1 MRAVFRH
8 ELSSYFTGVTGY
20 VFSAFLLLFT
30 GIYTMVYNLQSA
42 SVHFEYVL
50 GSMSFVFLIIVPILT
65 MRVLAEERRQKTD
78 QLLYSL
84 PLTMT
89 QVVLG
94 KFAAMLVVFAA
105 PMAVICLYPVV
116 LSAYGNVYLPAAYGA
131 IVGFFFLGMAL
142 LAIGMYISSVTESQA
157 VAAGLCFV
165 VMLVNTPDRSINIL
179 KAEMPGP
186 TVDKLVPKVQ
196 STAKI
201 LYGIYFGLTVIE
213 FVFLLFGGM
222 PVFEA
227 LLTSFGTAGT
237 GGFGFRNDS
246 FASMS
251 PYVQW
256 VVTIFMILFGVNFN
270 AYFLLLMRR
279 FRRAAASEEVR
290 AYFVIIGVA
299 VVIITANIYSMYNG
313 LGEALRHAAFQVG
326 SIITTT
332 GFSSCDFDL
341 WPTLS
346 KEILVML
353 MFVGA
358 CAGSTGGGMK
368 VSRLLLMGKTVGKEL
383 KQALHPQVVAPV
395 RMDGKVVNHE
405 TIRATNVYVAAYIFI
420 FAASFFL
427 ISLDDFDMVT
437 NFTAIA
443 ATLNNIGPGLAQVGP
458 MMNFGSY
465 SNPAKLVMIFDML
478 AGRLE
483 IFPMLV
489 FFMPDT
495 WRRF

>member
-1 MRAVFRH
+1 MNYSMIFFIIGWVFII
-8 ELSSYFTGVTGY
+8 EAALMAP
-20 VFSAFLLLFT
+20 SAL
-30 GIYTMVYNLQSA
+30 VA
-42 SVHFEYVL
+42 
-50 GSMSFVFLIIVPILT
+50 
-65 MRVLAEERRQKTD
+65 
-78 QLLYSL
+78 LLYSERSIWAFAAAIGLCLLLGVPLVRKQPANKVFYAKEGCVTVALSWIVMSLMGALPFVFSGVIPSIVDAMFETVSGFTTTGASILKDVEVLPRCMLFWRSFTHWIGGMGVLVFLLSLL
-84 PLTMT
+84 PLT
-89 QVVLG
+89 G
-94 KFAAMLVVFAA
+94 G
-105 PMAVICLYPVV
+105 
-116 LSAYGNVYLPAAYGA
+116 SH
-131 IVGFFFLGMAL
+131 
-142 LAIGMYISSVTESQA
+142 
-157 VAAGLCFV
+157 
-165 VMLVNTPDRSINIL
+165 VNL
-179 KAEMPGP
+179 MKAESPGP
-186 TVDKLVPKVQ
+186 QVDKLVPKVQ

-427 ISLDDFDMVT
+427 ISLDGFDMVT

>member
-1 MRAVFRH
+1 MNYAIVFRLLGYILMIEGALLLLPAAASLIYGEWMVLAVFLLTAAVSAGIGFALRAIKPRSKVFYMR
-8 ELSSYFTGVTGY
+8 EGFTATALSWIVISVVGAAPFVLTGCIPNPVDALFETVSGFTTTGASILPEVESLPKGILFWRSFTHWIGGMGVL
-20 VFSAFLLLFT
+20 VFLLSL
-30 GIYTMVYNLQSA
+30 
-42 SVHFEYVL
+42 
-50 GSMSFVFLIIVPILT
+50 
-65 MRVLAEERRQKTD
+65 
-78 QLLYSL
+78 L
-84 PLTMT
+84 PLT
-89 QVVLG
+89 G
-94 KFAAMLVVFAA
+94 G
-105 PMAVICLYPVV
+105 
-116 LSAYGNVYLPAAYGA
+116 SH
-131 IVGFFFLGMAL
+131 
-142 LAIGMYISSVTESQA
+142 
-157 VAAGLCFV
+157 
-165 VMLVNTPDRSINIL
+165 VNL
-179 KAEMPGP
+179 MKAESPGP
-186 TVDKLVPKVQ
+186 QVDKLVPKVQ

-201 LYGIYFGLTVIE
+201 LYGIYFALTVLE
-213 FVFLLFGGM
+213 LVFLMLGGM
-222 PVFEA
+222 PLFESM
-227 LLTSFGTAGT
+227 LTAFGTAGT
-237 GGFGFRNDS
+237 GGFGFKNDS
-246 FASMS
+246 FTSFS
-251 PYVQW
+251 PYIQW

-290 AYFVIIGVA
+290 AYFLIIAVA
-299 VVIITANIYSMYNG
+299 VGIITCNIYSMYNG

-358 CAGSTGGGMK
+358 CAGSTGGGIK
-368 VSRLLLMGKTVGKEL
+368 VSRFLLLGKSLKKEL

-395 RMDGKVVNHE
+395 RMDGKLVNHE

-427 ISLDDFDMVT
+427 ISLDGFDMVT

-443 ATLNNIGPGLAQVGP
+443 ATLNNIGPGLNQVGP
-458 MMNFGSY
+458 MMNFGGY

-489 FFMPDT
+489 LFLPDT

>member
-165 VMLVNTPDRSINIL
+165 VMLVNYFLSDLAGFAS
-179 KAEMPGP
+179 
-186 TVDKLVPKVQ
+186 
-196 STAKI
+196 STAYSSLAALALTALI
-201 LYGIYFGLTVIE
+201 VCGIVYLMTKNG
-213 FVFLLFGGM
+213 FV
-222 PVFEA
+222 
-227 LLTSFGTAGT
+227 S
-237 GGFGFRNDS
+237 
-246 FASMS
+246 
-251 PYVQW
+251 
-256 VVTIFMILFGVNFN
+256 
-270 AYFLLLMRR
+270 LLL
-279 FRRAAASEEVR
+279 AAVLEAGL
-290 AYFVIIGVA
+290 IGG
-299 VVIITANIYSMYNG
+299 Y
-313 LGEALRHAAFQVG
+313 LW
-326 SIITTT
+326 
-332 GFSSCDFDL
+332 GFH
-341 WPTLS
+341 
-346 KEILVML
+346 
-353 MFVGA
+353 
-358 CAGSTGGGMK
+358 AGSRGC
-368 VSRLLLMGKTVGKEL
+368 SRRSS
-383 KQALHPQVVAPV
+383 P
-395 RMDGKVVNHE
+395 
-405 TIRATNVYVAAYIFI
+405 
-420 FAASFFL
+420 S
-427 ISLDDFDMVT
+427 
-437 NFTAIA
+437 
-443 ATLNNIGPGLAQVGP
+443 
-458 MMNFGSY
+458 
-465 SNPAKLVMIFDML
+465 
-478 AGRLE
+478 
-483 IFPMLV
+483 
-489 FFMPDT
+489 
-495 WRRF
+495 